1 MSLALDARRL
11 FRAQQHATLGTLST
25 ALTGYPYCSIVPYVL
40 DHQARPIIL
49 VSRLAEHTH
58 NIDADPRVCL
68 FAHEVTPDVQMGS
81 RVTLMGNARRI
92 DGPDPA
98 TDRYARYF
106 PQAHT
111 YKDTLDFEY
120 YRIEPAS
127 LRVVAGFA
135 KVHWISREA
144 YTPTAADFAVQEEAV
159 LSELNARCAAAVQ
172 DYCVNQLEID
182 ATDGAIIVGVDC
194 DGFDIAAAG
203 RRWRVGL
210 SPVAANPSEAKF
222 LVEQALRAEPR

>member
-25 ALTGYPYCSIVPYVL
+25 ALAGYPYCSVVPYVL

-68 FAHEVTPDVQMGS
+68 FAHEAMPDVQMGS
-81 RVTLMGNARRI
+81 RATLMGNARRI
-92 DGPDPA
+92 DEPDPA
-98 TDRYARYF
+98 TDRYVRYF
-106 PQAHT
+106 PQART
-111 YKDTLDFEY
+111 YRDTLDFEY

-135 KVHWISREA
+135 KVHWISR
-144 YTPTAADFAVQEEAV
+144 
-159 LSELNARCAAAVQ
+159 
-172 DYCVNQLEID
+172 
-182 ATDGAIIVGVDC
+182 
-194 DGFDIAAAG
+194 
-203 RRWRVGL
+203 
-210 SPVAANPSEAKF
+210 
-222 LVEQALRAEPR
+222 

>member
-11 FRAQQHATLGTLST
+11 FRAQQHATLGTIST
-25 ALTGYPYCSIVPYVL
+25 ALAGYPYCSVVPYVL

-68 FAHEVTPDVQMGS
+68 FAHEGTPDVQTGS
-81 RVTLMGNARRI
+81 RATLMGSARRI
-92 DGPDPA
+92 EGDDEG
-98 TDRYARYF
+98 TQRYMRHF
-106 PQAHT
+106 PQARM
-111 YKDTLDFEY
+111 YREDLDFEF

-144 YTPTAADFAVQEEAV
+144 YTPPTGDFSGNEENA
-159 LSELNARCAAAVQ
+159 LSGLNSRCAGAVR
-172 DYCVNQLEID
+172 DYCVHELEIE
-182 ATDGAIIVGVDC
+182 TTNGTVVGIDC
-194 DGFDIAAAG
+194 DGFDIAAAD
-203 RRWRVGL
+203 RRWRV
-210 SPVAANPSEAKF
+210 PFPAVAQRVADAVT
-222 LVEQALRAEPR
+222 LAEQALRAQPR

>member
-25 ALTGYPYCSIVPYVL
+25 ALAGYPYCSVVPYVL
-40 DHQARPIIL
+40 DHQARPVIL

-68 FAHEVTPDVQMGS
+68 FAHEAAPDAQAGS
-81 RVTLMGNARRI
+81 RATLMGTARRI
-92 DGPDPA
+92 EGADPA
-98 TDRYARYF
+98 IERYARYF
-106 PQAHT
+106 PQARA
-111 YKDTLDFEY
+111 YSADLDFEY

-144 YTPTAADFAVQEEAV
+144 YTPAAGDYVAQEEA
-159 LSELNARCAAAVQ
+159 LLRELNQRHSAAVHA
-172 DYCVNQLEID
+172 YCTRQLEID
-182 ATDGAIIVGVDC
+182 GAQSAIAGVDC

-203 RRWRVGL
+203 RRWRIAFGA
-210 SPVAANPSEAKF
+210 VAPTTADAKRF
-222 LVEQALRAEPR
+222 VEQTLRVGP